1 MNDAPKRLFL
11 LAAYDS
17 HGTVGTAL
25 QFYAQALSE
34 EGTLIVVMDND
45 SDPEQ
50 LQKLS
55 RYTVHTEAVRHC
67 EYDFGSYKRAWN
79 WAKANLQIENYSYL
93 YLVNDSVYGPLFP
106 LRQYLEQMESMKAGA
121 FGMVLNPHRHDR
133 HLQSWFIGLGKDIFM
148 SEWFGKFISGIH
160 ALDSKESV
168 CNIYET
174 GLTKLIE
181 THGHT
186 CDGLFTIKGKGI
198 YNNVASSYAKGLP
211 FIKKNSFVRHNGS
224 LGREINSVLKK
235 IPSDIRNAIIEDASR
250 TMGEKYI
257 TDLLSGN
264 MADMTARYI
273 RYICKKL
280 H

>member
-17 HGTVGTAL
+17 NGTVGTAL
-25 QFYAQALSE
+25 QFYAQALSA

-45 SDPEQ
+45 SDSGQ
-50 LQKLS
+50 LQKLL
-55 RYTVHTEAVRHC
+55 RYAVHAEATRHC

-79 WAKANLQIENYSYL
+79 WAEKNLEIESYGYL
-93 YLVNDSVYGPLFP
+93 YLVNDSVYGPLSP
-106 LRQYLEQMESMKAGA
+106 LGKYLERMESMKSDA
-121 FGMVLNPHRHDR
+121 FGMVLNPHRHER
-133 HLQSWFIGLGKDIFM
+133 HLQSWFIGLRRDIFM
-148 SEWFGKFISGIH
+148 SDWFRQFIGSIH

-168 CNIYET
+168 CNKYET
-174 GLTKLIE
+174 GLTRLAE
-181 THGHT
+181 AHGYS
-186 CDGLFTIKGKGI
+186 CEGLFTIKGKGI
-198 YNNVASSYAKGLP
+198 YNNVASSYGKGLP

-235 IPSDIRNAIIEDASR
+235 VPPEIRNTILEDASR

-257 TDLLSGN
+257 SDLLSGSR
-264 MADMTARYI
+264 ADMTARYI
-273 RYICKKL
+273 RYICNKL